1 MQGQDE
7 KKPPVGGVVVDQW
20 SVVRY
25 ADDTVMIQR
34 LSPAG
39 RVIEGY
45 SRTTAARA
53 ALDLVAITQG
63 CEPVREPL
71 RHLQPIGPQGY

>member
-1 MQGQDE
+1 MADQVE

-20 SVVRY
+20 MVCRY

-34 LSPAG
+34 LNPAG

-53 ALDLVAITQG
+53 ALHLVAIMQG

-71 RHLQPIGPQGY
+71 RNLQPIGPQGY